1 MRPRRL
7 LIVDASAVIRQRLS
21 VALAAAPAID
31 VVGSAASG
39 RSALMKLPLLR
50 PDVVAL
56 DADLPG
62 TDSLDTLAA
71 IRLASPRLPVVL
83 LSTSAPRAAAATV
96 DALSQ
101 GANDYVMKPEAA
113 VPSDDAIGQLCA
125 HLLSRIDQCCPGAS
139 ESRPAGVTQPN
150 ASVAADAR
158 IDVVAIGISTGGPGA
173 LMELMPA
180 FAADF
185 PVPILIV
192 QHMPPMF
199 TKLLGERLAS
209 RARIKVAEGTASCLI
224 EPGHAWIAPGG
235 FHMAIERDHRGV
247 RLTTNQAP
255 PENSCR
261 PSVDVLFRSVAEVY
275 GRHALAIVMTGMGQ
289 DGLRG
294 CQRVHAAGGH
304 VFAQDESSSVVWGM
318 PGVVARAGLADQ
330 IVPLKALGAAI
341 VERVYRHRQSAC
353 VTA

>member
-1 MRPRRL
+1 MPRRRL
-7 LIVDASAVIRQRLS
+7 LIVDASTVIRQRLTA
-21 VALAAAPAID
+21 ALAAEPAID

-62 TDSLDTLAA
+62 TDSLETLAA

-83 LSTSAPRAAAATV
+83 LSTAAPRVAASTV

-101 GANDYVMKPEAA
+101 GANDYVMKPDAA
-113 VPSDDAIGQLCA
+113 VPSDKAIAQLCT
-125 HLLSRIDQCCPGAS
+125 HLVARIDECCPRAAGP
-139 ESRPAGVTQPN
+139 RPAAVAHRP
-150 ASVAADAR
+150 APRAADAR
-158 IDVVAIGISTGGPGA
+158 VDVVAIGVSTGGPGA
-173 LMELMPA
+173 LMELIPV
-180 FAADF
+180 FPADF
-185 PVPILIV
+185 RVPILIV

-209 RARIKVAEGTASCLI
+209 RARIMVAEGAPSRLI

-235 FHMAIERDHRGV
+235 FHMAVERDGRGV
-247 RLTTNQAP
+247 RLTMNQAP

-261 PSVDVLFRSVAEVY
+261 PSVDVLFRAVAEVY
-275 GRHALAIVMTGMGQ
+275 GPHALAIVMTGMGQ

-294 CQRVHAAGGH
+294 CERIQAAGGH

-330 IVPLKALGAAI
+330 ILPLGALGAAI
-341 VERVYRHRQSAC
+341 VERVYRHRPGAC

>member
-7 LIVDASAVIRQRLS
+7 LIVDASAVIRQRLTA
-21 VALAAAPAID
+21 ALAAAPAID

-62 TDSLDTLAA
+62 SDSLDTLAA
-71 IRLASPRLPVVL
+71 IHLAFPRLPVVL
-83 LSTSAPRAAAATV
+83 LSNSAAHAAASTV
-96 DALSQ
+96 HALSL
-101 GANDYVMKPEAA
+101 GAHDYVMKPEAA
-113 VPSDDAIGQLCA
+113 VPSADAIGQLCGD
-125 HLLSRIDQCCPGAS
+125 LLSWIDECCPDPDG
-139 ESRPAGVTQPN
+139 SRPVTVTHPN
-150 ASVAADAR
+150 ASVAVDAR

-173 LMELMPA
+173 LMELIPV

-199 TKLLGERLAS
+199 TKLLGERLTS
-209 RARIKVAEGTASCLI
+209 RARITVAEGAAARPV
-224 EPGHAWIAPGG
+224 EAGHAWIAPGG
-235 FHMAIERDHRGV
+235 FHMGVVRHGRGV
-247 RLTTNQAP
+247 ELTTNQAP

-304 VFAQDESSSVVWGM
+304 VFAQDERSSVVWGM

-330 IVPLKALGAAI
+330 ILPLHALGAAI
-341 VERVYRHRQSAC
+341 VERVYRHRHSAC